1 MPRERRQG
9 QSFSTRL
16 SPLSHSPDT
25 SFETLIDSLRA
36 SGAVASDD
44 IRIAPLSGGVSSD
57 IFLVQEGSRRF
68 ALKRALPRLKV
79 RDAWFA
85 DISRNRVEQAYLEY
99 ASSILPG
106 SVPQILHSNP
116 EAGWFAMEYLGD
128 SFTNW
133 KSLLMSGQ
141 VDAQHAIK
149 AGETLGRI
157 HAASWGN
164 SEVAS
169 RFATLPNFH
178 ALRIEPYLLT
188 TAARIPGS
196 RAFLESEAQ
205 RLGETQLALVH
216 GDYSPKNLLVSP
228 ERLVVLDAECG
239 WFGDPA
245 FDTAFLLNHLHLKT
259 LVHRAR
265 PEPFLALVPVFWRS
279 YVAAL
284 DQHASAD
291 LEMRT
296 VRLLLGLMLG
306 RVHGKS
312 PAEYLSTGDGERITR
327 FVLKHMANPPRMLSG
342 FTEDWRATLFR
353 P

>member
-9 QSFSTRL
+9 QSFSTSL
-16 SPLSHSPDT
+16 SPLSHSPDILL
-25 SFETLIDSLRA
+25 EPLIDSLRA
-36 SGAVASDD
+36 AGAVASDD
-44 IRIAPLSGGVSSD
+44 VRIAPLSGGVSSD
-57 IFLVQEGSRRF
+57 IFLVEDGSRRF
-68 ALKRALPRLKV
+68 AVKRALPRLKV

-99 ASSILPG
+99 ASHVLPG

-128 SFTNW
+128 RFANW

-141 VDAQHAIK
+141 VDPLHAIN

-157 HAASWGN
+157 HAASWDN
-164 SEVAS
+164 TEVAS

-196 RAFLESEAQ
+196 RAFLESEAM
-205 RLGETQLALVH
+205 RLSETRLALVH

-245 FDTAFLLNHLHLKT
+245 FDTAFLLNHLHLKA
-259 LVHRAR
+259 LVHRMH
-265 PEPFLALVPVFWRS
+265 PDPYLALVPAFWRS

-284 DQHASAD
+284 GQHVSAD

-312 PAEYLSTGDGERITR
+312 PAEYLTTDDGERITR
-327 FVLKHMANPPRMLSG
+327 FVLKHMPDPPPMLSG
-342 FTEDWRATLFR
+342 FTEDWRATLYR